1 MPKHKTPAGE
11 AAGENTQVGRAGS
24 HADGVRTV
32 WERCRPGPG
41 LRGTHCHK
49 CHVHLPPRGPSPNAI
64 LLPQGGWWEAAW
76 KMSSSASCLAGLGC
90 KCPPAYPPP
99 PRVGGINTSTTA
111 TRSLQFRLPGGAA
124 ETCALHAGADL
135 WIVSRALTTA
145 GEKPRHAVWPSR
157 CQRDSSQAL
166 LAPPWPQALLPQ
178 PIQELGI
185 CHATRATGIFGQ
197 PGQCGQL

>member
-1 MPKHKTPAGE
+1 MRTRRWAEQAAMLTGCGQFGSGAVQVQGPE
-11 AAGENTQVGRAGS
+11 APTAT
-24 HADGVRTV
+24 
-32 WERCRPGPG
+32 
-41 LRGTHCHK
+41 
-49 CHVHLPPRGPSPNAI
+49 NATCI
-64 LLPQGGWWEAAW
+64 SPQGGPAR
-76 KMSSSASCLAGLGC
+76 MPSSSHKEAGGRQPGKCHPLQAASLGWAASA
-90 KCPPAYPPP
+90 PLPTAPPP
-99 PRVGGINTSTTA
+99 SVGGINKSTKA